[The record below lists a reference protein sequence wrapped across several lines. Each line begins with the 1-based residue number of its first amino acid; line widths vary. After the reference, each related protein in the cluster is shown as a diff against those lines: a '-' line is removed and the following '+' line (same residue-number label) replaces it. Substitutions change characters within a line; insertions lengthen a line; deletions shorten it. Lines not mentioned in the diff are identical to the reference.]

1 MKKMSFI
8 ILLFLGMGMSAG
20 AQQAPS
26 TSIDPTEKMM
36 KLYPNPA
43 TSYITFESKST
54 IRKGLTL
61 QIYNGILGKK
71 MIDTRISLDKLT
83 LSLNEFSRGI
93 YVYHLVDLSGKIIE
107 SGKFQV
113 TK

>member
-1 MKKMSFI
+1 MKKLSFI
-8 ILLFLGMGMSAG
+8 ILLFLGVGMSAG
-20 AQQAPS
+20 AQQAS
-26 TSIDPTEKMM
+26 ATTIDPAEKMM

-54 IRKGLTL
+54 IRKALTL

-71 MIDTRISLDKLT
+71 MIDTPISLDKLT

-93 YVYHLVDLSGKIIE
+93 YVYYLVDPAGKIIE